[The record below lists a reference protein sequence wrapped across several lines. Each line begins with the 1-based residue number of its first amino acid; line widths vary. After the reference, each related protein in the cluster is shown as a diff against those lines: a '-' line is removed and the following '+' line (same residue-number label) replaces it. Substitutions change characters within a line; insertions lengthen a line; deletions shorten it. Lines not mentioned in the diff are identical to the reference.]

1 MITDLTKYKRIFA
14 FGCSFTSYIYPTWAD
29 IIHKSMLPDTEF
41 YNFGKSGGG
50 NLFIAN
56 RITEANRKYKFTE
69 TDLVVVMWST
79 YARIDFFKTDN
90 GGWKTPG
97 NIYTQDILSEHSVR
111 ELEDLNWFLLRD
123 LSIIDLTTSYL
134 NNLPCGTIKLMSAP
148 YEYDAQQQKQNI
160 EPLTISIIKTYAS
173 FLCDDYPNITLYQHM
188 RYKWSDTIRYY
199 HPAFPDQPEFIDY
212 HPTPVDYANYL
223 IKCNIPISQ
232 EAVDYANESLEKM
245 LVKGITHRNIVEMFP
260 DCDKRVSDAFK
271 QLW

>member
-29 IIHKSMLPDTEF
+29 LIYKSMSPDVEF

-50 NLFIAN
+50 NVFIAN

-69 TDLVVVMWST
+69 TDLVIVMWST
-79 YARIDFFKTDN
+79 YARFDFYKTEH
-90 GGWKTPG
+90 GWKTPG

-111 ELEDLNWFLLRD
+111 ELEDLNWFLIRD

-134 NNLPCGTIKLMSAP
+134 NNLPCGIIKLMSVP
-148 YEYDAQQQKQNI
+148 YSYDILQQNQKMK
-160 EPLTISIIKTYAS
+160 PLTISIINTYES
-173 FLCDDYPNITLYQHM
+173 FLSAEYPKYALYQHM
-188 RYKWSDTIRYY
+188 RYKWSNTIRYY
-199 HPAFPDQPEFIDY
+199 HPAFPDVKQFIDY

-223 IKCNIPISQ
+223 IECNVPITQ
-232 EAVDYANESLEKM
+232 EAINYAHESLEKM
-245 LVKGITHRNIVEMFP
+245 LVDGITHSDIINMFP
-260 DCDKRVSDAFK
+260 DCDQRITNSFK